1 MKRKEHANTPTTG
14 KSIAGPCHPKVKTQ
28 LTLNDIGNRK
38 IHKSLTIHEVT
49 QTQLEQDV
57 VTVNPDINSMGSRG

>member
-1 MKRKEHANTPTTG
+1 MKRNEHANTPAAG

-28 LTLNDIGNRK
+28 LTRNDLGKEK
-38 IHKSLTIHEVT
+38 IHKSHEVT

-57 VTVNPDINSMGSRG
+57 VTVNPDINSMESRG

>member
-1 MKRKEHANTPTTG
+1 MKRNEHANTPAVG

-28 LTLNDIGNRK
+28 LTLNDLGKEK
-38 IHKSLTIHEVT
+38 IHKRHEVT

-57 VTVNPDINSMGSRG
+57 VTVNPDINSMESRG

>member
-1 MKRKEHANTPTTG
+1 MKRNEHANTPAAG

-28 LTLNDIGNRK
+28 LTLNDLGK
-38 IHKSLTIHEVT
+38 DKVT

-57 VTVNPDINSMGSRG
+57 VTVNPDINSMESRG